1 MMTLEIEEYRK
12 EEINENRFP
21 NQQKLNHLRK
31 WYMNAEIRF

>member
-1 MMTLEIEEYRK
+1 MKIEKLKLRK
-12 EEINENRFP
+12 KKTKHPFP